1 MHHQPPQEAE
11 GTWQLQVVGPLASL
25 CDCPQGLRR
34 ASLNAPPE
42 KGEGEIAMK
51 FV

>member
-11 GTWQLQVVGPLASL
+11 GPLASL